1 MNDCVCVHVFVR
13 DSTAQRGVWV
23 YIAVAGLLLAL
34 VYAGIFFCFIL
45 IFSFLKTLIYLFLA
59 VLGLSCSAWASL

>member
-1 MNDCVCVHVFVR
+1 MNDCVCVHAFVR

-23 YIAVAGLLLAL
+23 HTAVAGLIPAL
-34 VYAGIFFCFIL
+34 IYAGIFFCFIL

-59 VLGLSCSAWASL
+59 MLGLSCSAQASL

>member
-1 MNDCVCVHVFVR
+1 M
-13 DSTAQRGVWV
+13 

-59 VLGLSCSAWASL
+59 VLGLSCSAWASLQLWRAGSVVGALRFG